1 MANPVS
7 IFDAPKPDREN
18 DGENPHR
25 RGNEPMRVLKKN
37 PADPFRNGKQK
48 HVVAERGWPIG
59 HGEANAFT
67 RDHSA
72 AADEEQRHDGREPGE
87 AIKPSA
93 VAAVCDRRTI
103 RIRST
108 HGRKDNPMKTKCG
121 GHRPPLQKGTVTHP
135 DSAKLPDCF
144 AAEYLDFP
152 SLVQP
157 VAVLFPEV
165 DWRVRLVE
173 AQPECQPV
181 RHAP

>member
-1 MANPVS
+1 
-7 IFDAPKPDREN
+7 
-18 DGENPHR
+18 
-25 RGNEPMRVLKKN
+25 MRVLKKD

-72 AADEEQRHDGREPGE
+72 AADEEQRHDGCEPGE

-93 VAAVCDRRTI
+93 VTAVCDRRTI

-121 GHRPPLQKGTVTHP
+121 GHRPPLQKANVTRQESEIGRAHP
-135 DSAKLPDCF
+135 VF
-144 AAEYLDFP
+144 RLDFP

-173 AQPECQPV
+173 AQPVSQPV